1 MDNEAPAV
9 PIILVMGVS
18 GAGKSTF
25 GSALAHRLR
34 AAFVE
39 ADDLHPEANR
49 RLMASGQPLGDKE
62 RWPWLQ
68 AVADEAMTR
77 RQGTAPCVIIACSA
91 LRRRYRDYLRTRLG
105 PIFFFHLHGDPA
117 LLQMRMSKRQRH
129 FMPVSLLESQLETLE
144 PLEAD
149 ERGMMLDIA
158 EPCEKMVEE
167 ATAILG
173 AKRDAGM
180 LS

>member
-25 GSALAHRLR
+25 GGALARRLR

-39 ADDLHPEANR
+39 ADDLHPEANK

-68 AVADEAMTR
+68 AVADEAMKR
-77 RQGTAPCVIIACSA
+77 RQGAAPCVVVACSA
-91 LRRRYRDYLRTRLG
+91 LRRRYRDYLRSRLG
-105 PIFFFHLHGDPA
+105 PMFFIHLHGDPA
-117 LLQMRMSKRQRH
+117 LLQIRMGERQRH

-149 ERGMMLDIA
+149 EQGTVLDIA

-167 ATAILG
+167 ASAILG
-173 AKRDAGM
+173 ARRDANM
-180 LS
+180 IS